1 MENICEICGF
11 KYPSEAHYCGKCG
24 VDLTDKTELQPPVNP
39 KKVSKSSKKRNSAK
53 DNQSNENVI
62 KWCEIHAVMTWHEM
76 TFPFFLNLVLLF
88 AEGKKDL
95 GFCDCAVCN
104 LGYREIQTTI
114 INLTEKKKLKPSSR
128 EIVSKYH
135 DADIAGM
142 KIHFPQLMSR
152 GMENQND
159 DNNIIHSDYS
169 PKNDEKITI
178 EIDKDVIENIILKI
192 LSSERGQKII
202 RNSRL

>member
-24 VDLTDKTELQPPVNP
+24 VDLTDKTELQPPANP
-39 KKVSKSSKKRNSAK
+39 KKESKKSKKRNATK
-53 DNQSNENVI
+53 DTRSNENVI

-104 LGYREIQTTI
+104 LGYRELQTTI

-142 KIHFPQLMSR
+142 KIHFPQLMSETKPKLE
-152 GMENQND
+152 ENNKVIKSENALKS
-159 DNNIIHSDYS
+159 DN
-169 PKNDEKITI
+169 KVTI
-178 EIDKDVIENIILKI
+178 EIDRDVIEDLIINIF
-192 LSSERGQKII
+192 SSEKGQQII
-202 RNSRL
+202 KQIQ

>member
-24 VDLTDKTELQPPVNP
+24 VDLTDKTELQPSVNP
-39 KKVSKSSKKRNSAK
+39 KKVSKSSKKTKSAK
-53 DNQSNENVI
+53 DTRSNENVI

-104 LGYREIQTTI
+104 LGYRELQTTI

-128 EIVSKYH
+128 EIISKYH
-135 DADIAGM
+135 GADIAGM
-142 KIHFPQLMSR
+142 KIHFPQLMSEIAPKLD
-152 GMENQND
+152 ENNGLEKTEKAQKSVN
-159 DNNIIHSDYS
+159 
-169 PKNDEKITI
+169 KITI
-178 EIDKDVIENIILKI
+178 EIERDVIEDLIINI
-192 LSSERGQKII
+192 LSSEKGQQII
-202 RNSRL
+202 KQIQ

>member
-1 MENICEICGF
+1 MENICEICGV
-11 KYPSEAHYCGKCG
+11 KYPSEARYCGKCG
-24 VDLTDKTELQPPVNP
+24 VDITDKTELQPSVNP

-53 DNQSNENVI
+53 DTRSNENVI
-62 KWCEIHAVMTWHEM
+62 KWCEIHAAMTWHEM

-104 LGYREIQTTI
+104 LGYRELQTTI

-135 DADIAGM
+135 GADIAGM
-142 KIHFPQLMSR
+142 KIHFPQLMSEITPKLD
-152 GMENQND
+152 ENN
-159 DNNIIHSDYS
+159 SL
-169 PKNDEKITI
+169 EKTEKAQKSGNKVTI
-178 EIDKDVIENIILKI
+178 EIDRDVIEDLIINI
-192 LSSERGQKII
+192 LSSEKGQQII
-202 RNSRL
+202 KQTQ

>member
-11 KYPSEAHYCGKCG
+11 KYPPEAHYCGKCG
-24 VDLTDKTELQPPVNP
+24 VDLTDKTELQPPANP
-39 KKVSKSSKKRNSAK
+39 KKESKQSKKRNATK
-53 DNQSNENVI
+53 DTRLNENVI

-104 LGYREIQTTI
+104 LGYRELQTTI

-135 DADIAGM
+135 GADIAGM
-142 KIHFPQLMSR
+142 KIHFPQLMSK
-152 GMENQND
+152 EIED
-159 DNNIIHSDYS
+159 HKKDNNFTDYEKS
-169 PKNDEKITI
+169 LKGKEKITI
-178 EIDKDVIENIILKI
+178 EFEREVIEKIILNI
-192 LSSERGQKII
+192 LSSENGQQILKKCNI
-202 RNSRL
+202 